1 MRFIAKLVNPRLV
14 GGNSSIKKKKK
25 KRISGCEFDVRSS
38 LLIPISQDSGVDFV
52 ENGL

>member
-25 KRISGCEFDVRSS
+25 RISGCEFDVRSS
-38 LLIPISQDSGVDFV
+38 LLRPISQDSGVDFV